1 MVFIC
6 GLINIFITV
15 TNIRKMIIRAI
26 PESLQ
31 HAIWRDRYS
40 LRMSESKCRI
50 LIFSADQSAISSSVV
65 EGGKATNVTINGGIV
80 PALANFDNAILL
92 AVIGLVL
99 TAILVVKN
107 VRGAILIGD
116 HSPWYFYGCC

>member
-31 HAIWRDRYS
+31 HAIGGGIGIS
-40 LRMSESKCRI
+40 LRMSESKMQDSYLFQQTSQLFRA
-50 LIFSADQSAISSSVV
+50 LSL
-65 EGGKATNVTINGGIV
+65 KAEKRQM
-80 PALANFDNAILL
+80 L
-92 AVIGLVL
+92 
-99 TAILVVKN
+99 
-107 VRGAILIGD
+107 R
-116 HSPWYFYGCC
+116 